1 VRVISLFSG
10 TGAFELGFERAGFT
24 TVGQCEIDPHAQAV
38 LKRHWPTVPLH
49 GDITTLKGDAFGPA
63 EVVVWGS
70 PCQGLSLAGRRAG
83 LEDERSGLFTEG
95 IRFIRELRHATNNQ
109 YPRFSVWENVPG
121 AFSSNAGRDFR
132 AVLEAFLEAEV
143 PMPRSG
149 KWANAGVVRG
159 NGREVAWRVL
169 DSQHFGV
176 AQRRRRVFVVTDLG
190 GQRAAEVLF
199 ECEGV
204 PGHPP
209 KGRAPGQG
217 ITGALTG
224 GASSSSAGNVD
235 DNRAQAGF
243 VVPVLGISQE
253 LDAEAEL
260 IGTLKRDSPTGG
272 GSKPMVAVAPFDL
285 AQITSPHNR
294 NKVEFG
300 APANPLTASG
310 FSDPCV
316 ALAFAENTRSEVRLE
331 GGDGQRTGALS
342 TGGGKPGQ
350 GQPVVAF
357 AMRGRAEGNVPEA
370 SGERVSAL
378 RGSSGGST
386 RDMVATRYAVR
397 RLMPVETER
406 LQGMPDGWTELGHY
420 VEQATDRD
428 RLWNAKERRRPT
440 PKESDV
446 IIRKI
451 ADTHRYRL
459 CGNAVTVNVAEWL
472 GHRVAAALAAEELE
486 DAA

>member
-1 VRVISLFSG
+1 VRLISLFAG
-10 TGAFELGFERAGFT
+10 VGGFDLGFERSGFT
-24 TVGQCEIDPHAQAV
+24 VVGQCEIDPHAQAV
-38 LKRHWPTVPLH
+38 LKCHWPDVPLH
-49 GDITTLKGDAFGPA
+49 GDITTLKGSAFGPA
-63 EVVVWGS
+63 EVVTWGS
-70 PCQGLSLAGRRAG
+70 PCQDLSLAGRRAG
-83 LEDERSGLFTEG
+83 LKGERSGLFIEG
-95 IRFIRELRHATNNQ
+95 IRFIRELREATNGE

-121 AFSSNAGRDFR
+121 ALSSAAGRDFR

-176 AQRRRRVFVVTDLG
+176 AQRRRRVFVVTDFG
-190 GQRAAEVLF
+190 GQRAAEVLL
-199 ECEGV
+199 EREAV
-204 PGHPP
+204 PGHTPQ
-209 KGRAPGQG
+209 GRTPGQG

-224 GASSSSAGNVD
+224 GTGSSSAGNPD

-243 VVPVLGISQE
+243 LVPV
-253 LDAEAEL
+253 
-260 IGTLKRDSPTGG
+260 
-272 GSKPMVAVAPFDL
+272 
-285 AQITSPHNR
+285 
-294 NKVEFG
+294 
-300 APANPLTASG
+300 
-310 FSDPCV
+310 
-316 ALAFAENTRSEVRLE
+316 
-331 GGDGQRTGALS
+331 
-342 TGGGKPGQ
+342 GKAI
-350 GQPVVAF
+350 AF

-386 RDMVATRYAVR
+386 RDMVATPYAVR

-420 VEQATDRD
+420 VEQAADRD

-440 PKESDV
+440 PEESDV

-459 CGNAVTVNVAEWL
+459 VGNAVTVNVAEWL
-472 GHRVAAALAAEELE
+472 GGKVAAALAAEELE